1 MELEKGYAGIITE
14 IDAENMLAKVVV
26 PSFEDATTDW
36 VMVNVRNN
44 FFLMPQVGDQCI
56 VWMDEQFEEGVIIA
70 YVNNTKPYTDA
81 KTIGFKFPGV
91 SVEIN
96 IDSGA
101 TKIKLSGDAELE
113 APNFK
118 LKGNMS
124 LDGTLDVTGD
134 ATLKS
139 KLSVSK
145 DVAVT
150 GKVDVNG
157 IIKSM
162 ADVQTPTV
170 KLNTHLHT
178 SAAPGSPTTPPV
190 PGT

>member
-1 MELEKGYAGIITE
+1 MELDKGYAGEITE
-14 IDAENMLAKVVV
+14 IDAENMQAKVVV
-26 PSFEDATTDW
+26 RGSEDTTTDW
-36 VMVNVRNN
+36 IMVAIRNN
-44 FFLMPQVGDQCI
+44 FYHMPAVGDQCI
-56 VWMDEQFEEGVIIA
+56 VWMDEEFEEGVIIA
-70 YVNNTKPYTDA
+70 YMNNTKPFSDA
-81 KTIGFKFPGV
+81 KTIGFVFPGV

-118 LKGNMS
+118 LKGNMQ

-150 GKVDVNG
+150 GKLDANG
-157 IIKSM
+157 VIKSM
-162 ADVQTPTV
+162 TDVQAAAI
-170 KLNTHLHT
+170 KLLTHTHT
-178 SAAPGSPTTPPV
+178 SAAPGSPTSPALPT
-190 PGT
+190 

>member
-1 MELEKGYAGIITE
+1 MELERGYIGEITE

-26 PSFEDATTDW
+26 RDFDDTTTDW
-36 VMVNVRNN
+36 IMVAIPNN
-44 FFLMPQVGDQCI
+44 FYHMPAVGDQC
-56 VWMDEQFEEGVIIA
+56 VLWMDEQFEEGVIIG
-70 YVNNTKPYTDA
+70 YVNNTKPYKDA
-81 KTIGFKFPGV
+81 KTVGFKFPGV

-118 LKGNMS
+118 LKGNMQ

-150 GKVDVNG
+150 GKLDANG
-157 IIKSM
+157 VIKSM
-162 ADVQTPTV
+162 TDVQAV
-170 KLNTHLHT
+170 AIKLLTHTHT
-178 SAAPGSPTTPPV
+178 SAAPGSPTSPALPT
-190 PGT
+190 